1 MITLEEDEETEP
13 LTFPDDSLKPT
24 FNMGKRLS
32 QSRAPNKIRNDS
44 MDMNLKKSFA
54 ADDPREAA
62 GSLNDSEVELI

>member
-1 MITLEEDEETEP
+1 MITLEEDEETERP

-44 MDMNLKKSFA
+44 IDINLKKSFA
-54 ADDPREAA
+54 EDPREAS
-62 GSLNDSEVELI
+62 GSLNDSEAEI